1 MTLHVLVF
9 DTSDPVSLTV
19 ELKAKAVEVLK
30 AAFKNI
36 QGITFDGLHLKKG
49 DQDLDLE
56 KTLEEQGVKD
66 GDKLSISEGNISP
79 AIEKSSTMI
88 RRTDSIPISPPP
100 NLDELVQNL
109 KEAFPSFEVDF
120 IKEVLKD
127 SLYDPNQTATKLAN
141 LLNNRDPKKPSQF
154 NQEQLEE
161 IKKLAKIYREKC
173 PDEDEKECFGLAVQ
187 YYVGCNRNFQE
198 TKELIENL

>member
-1 MTLHVLVF
+1 MVL
-9 DTSDPVSLTV
+9 
-19 ELKAKAVEVLK
+19 
-30 AAFKNI
+30 
-36 QGITFDGLHLKKG
+36 G

-161 IKKLAKIYREKC
+161 IKKLANLYREKC